1 MEMYGDSEKDAI
13 KNVEKSDKARSN
25 YYKTVSSLEWGEA
38 NNYDLTIDSS
48 IGKELTADIICEYI
62 KKVGI

>member
-13 KNVEKSDKARSN
+13 KNVEKADKARSN